1 MGDGRDTPGDD
12 GELPDRGGG
21 GSARDG
27 GLSARDTVF
36 ALADAATYPPTVV
49 SLSDVHGY
57 DDAFESA
64 LSLPG
69 DHPEFAPLVERDA
82 DGDLHWAGGADG
94 REYVLVCN
102 GDLVDRGGES
112 ERVVETARRLRR
124 EAPDGHV
131 RYHCGN
137 HEGFVLAGG
146 IGVADWYCDRAD
158 DATRRS
164 FFDAVAAG
172 DLSLAYDGYE
182 YTYSHAGA
190 VDGVD
195 PGRANDAFERV
206 VASVADAVGTDADAY
221 GHFERAFDDE
231 WVTTAGSD
239 HPKGADAGPLWLGW
253 QPLPANAPPQVVGH
267 TTHERVT
274 RKGNVVCEDVVREN
288 AGRPGGE
295 ALTVETPGA
304 FAVLERERDGSAT
317 LRDV

>member
-1 MGDGRDTPGDD
+1 MSPGQDSSSRD
-12 GELPDRGGG
+12 
-21 GSARDG
+21 S
-27 GLSARDTVF
+27 VF
-36 ALADAATYPPTVV
+36 ALAEDEHDPPTVV

-57 DDAFESA
+57 YEAFESA
-64 LSLPG
+64 LTLPG
-69 DHPEFAPLVERDA
+69 DHPEFAALVERDE
-82 DGDLHWAGGADG
+82 DGDLHWGGGQGG

-112 ERVVETARRLRR
+112 ERAVETLRRLRR
-124 EAPDGHV
+124 EAPNGHV
-131 RYHCGN
+131 RYCCGN

-146 IGVADWYCDRAD
+146 IGAADWYCDRVD

-172 DLSLAYDGYE
+172 DLSVAYDGYE

-195 PGRANDAFERV
+195 PARANDAFERV
-206 VASVADAVGTDADAY
+206 VGSVADVVGTDADAF
-221 GHFERAFDDE
+221 GTFERAFDDA
-231 WVTTAGSD
+231 WVTKAGSD
-239 HPKGADAGPLWLGW
+239 HPKGPDAGPLWLGW
-253 QPLPANAPPQVVGH
+253 RHLPGDAPSQVVGH

-274 RKGNVVCEDVVREN
+274 RKGNVVCQDVVREN

-295 ALTVETPGA
+295 ALTVETPGGL
-304 FAVLERERDGSAT
+304 AVLERERDGSAA